1 MKLKWAILQKK
12 GELSLYQSSTSLNQ
26 GSFTTPLKI
35 NYLSQNYRTT
45 KKEKKKGKA
54 HQECLTQ
61 ETYSHQRSQCTMLSK
76 DRPNR
81 LMKKIL
87 QEHTRHPSAALCYL
101 CSIPVEIYTAFWSS
115 LQLTR
120 GTTMGIHIDLNSFLQ
135 LICTHS
141 GTAQSAVL
149 IACRYHLNPLPC
161 WGMTAPDIFRDGAA
175 QQVQMCKS
183 SGEQSCCKK
192 SCQIHYLHLR
202 QHY

>member
-45 KKEKKKGKA
+45 KKKKKKRKSTSGMSDTGDIQSPEKLVHYA
-54 HQECLTQ
+54 FKGQA
-61 ETYSHQRSQCTMLSK
+61 
-76 DRPNR
+76 R

-161 WGMTAPDIFRDGAA
+161 WGMMAPDIFRDGAA

-192 SCQIHYLHLR
+192 SCQIHYLYLR
-202 QHY
+202 RHY